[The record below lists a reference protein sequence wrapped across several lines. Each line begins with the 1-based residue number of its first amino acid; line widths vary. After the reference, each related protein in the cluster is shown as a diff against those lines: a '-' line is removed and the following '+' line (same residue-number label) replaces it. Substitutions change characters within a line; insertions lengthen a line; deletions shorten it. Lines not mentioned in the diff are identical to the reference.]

1 MGESAATASRI
12 KPRRLIERPRL
23 TRLLDESQ
31 GRIKMLVAPAG
42 YGKTTLARQWLA
54 DKQAV
59 WYTAT
64 PASADVAALAAG
76 ISDAVSRVVPGAGD
90 ALITRL
96 TTSVGPG
103 EPLLLARML
112 ASDLTDWPDTAWLVL
127 EDYHH
132 VNGPPAEAFI
142 ETLVLE
148 TPVRVFLQARR
159 RPVWASSRRILYGE
173 ISELSRHDLAMNEPE
188 ALDLLPGHL
197 DATALIDIARGWPA
211 VLALA
216 SMSSSPIPDLSVG
229 AHLHQFF
236 ADEIYRRIDRDV
248 QRTLCELALH
258 ETRGRQLVFQE
269 LPSVLAQR
277 VVQIG
282 TDSGFLTSTDHSHFE
297 IHPLLQEFLI
307 RKLSEERPSRFA
319 RNVARSARLLI
330 RNREWDEA
338 QRLISLIGDERLMS
352 ELLLAC
358 SDDLLSSGRVAS
370 LRGWIEAAEQDS
382 PHVRM
387 VEAELAFR
395 EGRFHESESLAVLAA
410 EDHRT
415 APATRSHAYLTAG
428 RAAHAASRASRAAEL
443 YGHALAQARTPE
455 SKRTAKLGELSA
467 AIELERP
474 DAPAILES
482 LGSTDS
488 LAPADRVILVNR
500 MINLETRFGLP
511 VSFDEGRAMWQLL
524 SHVPD
529 PVARS
534 SFRNVFGYALA
545 AAGLCEEAVRIT
557 MEQMDDAERCGLDF
571 VIPYALTNRA
581 IVATLQR
588 DYLDAEALLDEA
600 EARAR
605 VAGDQTARFI
615 SWAVRTRL
623 LNAQGAF
630 DVATAHPV
638 PRDAGVTDSLEG
650 ELTACYALAYAGS
663 GELDRAVSHAERALS
678 SSIAAEIVITAPCAL
693 AVVASKTRHTSTA
706 QSHARL
712 ALDATTKSGMI
723 ESFVCAYRG
732 CPELVVSLLA
742 DVGTHEEL
750 ERILAAAGD
759 ASIAPP
765 STGYGSHS
773 VMNLSRREKEV
784 LGLIAHGLSNADI
797 GQRLF
802 ISPMT
807 VKVHVHH
814 IFEKLGVKSR
824 AEAALRAAQ
833 IGRD

>member
-1 MGESAATASRI
+1 
-12 KPRRLIERPRL
+12 
-23 TRLLDESQ
+23 
-31 GRIKMLVAPAG
+31 MLVAPAG

-64 PASADVAALAAG
+64 PASVDVAALAAG
-76 ISDAVSRVVPGAGD
+76 LRDAVSQVVPGAGD
-90 ALITRL
+90 ALVARL
-96 TTSVGPG
+96 ATSVGPG
-103 EPLLLARML
+103 DSLLLARML
-112 ASDLTDWPDTAWLVL
+112 ATDLADWPPNAWLVL
-127 EDYHH
+127 EDCHH
-132 VNGPPAEAFI
+132 AIGPPAEALI
-142 ETLVLE
+142 ETLVHEGPLS
-148 TPVRVFLQARR
+148 VLLLARR

-173 ISELSRHDLAMNEPE
+173 ISELSRPHLAMNEQE
-188 ALDLLPGHL
+188 ALKLLPKHI
-197 DATALIDIARGWPA
+197 DVTALMDLARGWPA

-216 SMSSSPIPDLSVG
+216 SLSSSPLPDMSVG

-248 QRTLCELALH
+248 QRALCELALH
-258 ETRGRQLVFQE
+258 EAGGRRLVFHE
-269 LPSVLAQR
+269 LPTPLAKR
-277 VVQIG
+277 VVQVG
-282 TDSGFLTSTDHSHFE
+282 LDNGFLTNADPLLE

-307 RKLSEERPSRFA
+307 RKLSEERPSRFT
-319 RNVARSARLLI
+319 RIVARSARLLI
-330 RNREWDEA
+330 RHREWDEA
-338 QRLISLIGDERLMS
+338 HRLISRIGDKRLMS
-352 ELLLAC
+352 ELLSAC
-358 SDDLLSSGRVAS
+358 ADDLLSSGRIAS
-370 LRGWIEAAEQDS
+370 LRGWIAVAEQDS
-382 PHVRM
+382 PDVRM
-387 VEAELAFR
+387 LEAELAFR

-410 EDHRT
+410 EDQRT
-415 APATRSHAYLTAG
+415 ERAKRSLAYFTAG
-428 RAAHAASRASRAAEL
+428 RAAHAASRAPRAAEL
-443 YGHALAQARTPE
+443 YSHALAQATTPE
-455 SKRTAKLGELSA
+455 SKRAARLGELSA

-488 LAPADRVILVNR
+488 WLPADRVTLVNR
-500 MINLETRFGLP
+500 RINLETRFCLP

-524 SHVPD
+524 DHVPD

-545 AAGLCEEAVRIT
+545 AAALYDEAIRIT
-557 MEQMDDAERCGLDF
+557 MEQMEDAERCRLDF

-588 DYLDAEALLDEA
+588 DYLEADALLDEA
-600 EARAR
+600 DERARA
-605 VAGDQTARFI
+605 AGDQTARFI

-630 DVATAHPV
+630 DIATAQAV
-638 PRDAGVTDSLEG
+638 PRNPGVTRSLVG

-663 GELDRAVSHAERALS
+663 GQLDRAARYAERALS

-693 AVVASKTRHTSTA
+693 AVAASKERDTSAA

-742 DVGTHEEL
+742 DVGTHEDL

-759 ASIAPP
+759 SSMAPP

-784 LGLIAHGLSNADI
+784 LGLVAHGLSNAEI
-797 GQRLF
+797 GQQLF
-802 ISPMT
+802 ISPVT
-807 VKVHVHH
+807 VKVHVRH

-824 AEAALRAAQ
+824 AEAVLRASQ

>member
-1 MGESAATASRI
+1 MGEGTATASRI
-12 KPRRLIERPRL
+12 KRRKIIERPRL

-64 PASADVAALAAG
+64 SASVDVAALAAG
-76 ISDAVSRVVPGAGD
+76 LRDAVSQVVPAAGD
-90 ALITRL
+90 ALVARL
-96 TTSVGPG
+96 ATSVGPG
-103 EPLLLARML
+103 DSLLLARML
-112 ASDLTDWPDTAWLVL
+112 ATDLTDWPPNAWLVL
-127 EDYHH
+127 EDHHH
-132 VNGPPAEAFI
+132 VIGPPAEALI
-142 ETLVLE
+142 ETLVQEAPLS
-148 TPVRVFLQARR
+148 VLLLARR
-159 RPVWASSRRILYGE
+159 RPAWASSRRILYGE
-173 ISELSRHDLAMNEPE
+173 ISELSRPHLAMNEQE
-188 ALDLLPGHL
+188 AHELLPEHV
-197 DATALIDIARGWPA
+197 DATALMDLARGWPA

-216 SMSSSPIPDLSVG
+216 SLSSSPLPDMSAG
-229 AHLHQFF
+229 ADLHQFF

-248 QRTLCELALH
+248 QRALCELALH
-258 ETRGRQLVFQE
+258 ETGGRELVFHE
-269 LPSVLAQR
+269 LPTSLAKR
-277 VVQIG
+277 VGQVG
-282 TDSGFLTSTDHSHFE
+282 LDNGLLTNADPQLE

-307 RKLSEERPSRFA
+307 RKLSEERPSRF
-319 RNVARSARLLI
+319 RRIVARSARLLI
-330 RNREWDEA
+330 RHREWDEA
-338 QRLISLIGDERLMS
+338 QRLISRIGDERLMS
-352 ELLLAC
+352 ELLSAC
-358 SDDLLSSGRVAS
+358 ADDLLSSGRIAS
-370 LRGWIEAAEQDS
+370 LRGWITVAEQDS
-382 PHVRM
+382 PDVR
-387 VEAELAFR
+387 VLEAELAFR

-410 EDHRT
+410 EDERT
-415 APATRSHAYLTAG
+415 GPAKRSHAYFTAG

-443 YGHALAQARTPE
+443 YSRARAEATTPE
-455 SKRTAKLGELSA
+455 SARAARLGELSA

-488 LAPADRVILVNR
+488 WLPADRVTLVNR
-500 MINLETRFGLP
+500 RINLETRFCLP

-524 SHVPD
+524 DYVPD

-545 AAGLCEEAVRIT
+545 AAALCDEAIRIT
-557 MEQMDDAERCGLDF
+557 MEQMEDAERCRLDF

-581 IVATLQR
+581 IVATLQH
-588 DYLDAEALLDEA
+588 DYVEAGALLDEA
-600 EARAR
+600 DERAR

-630 DVATAHPV
+630 DIATAHPV
-638 PRDAGVTDSLEG
+638 PRDPGVTSSLVG

-693 AVVASKTRHTSTA
+693 AVAASKTRDTSAART
-706 QSHARL
+706 HARR
-712 ALDATTKSGMI
+712 ALDATMRSGMI
-723 ESFVCAYRG
+723 ESLVCAYRG
-732 CPELVVSLLA
+732 CPELVVSLLS
-742 DVGTHEEL
+742 DVGTHEDL

-765 STGYGSHS
+765 STSYGSHS

-784 LGLIAHGLSNADI
+784 LGLLAHGLSNAEI
-797 GQRLF
+797 GQHLF
-802 ISPMT
+802 ISPVT
-807 VKVHVHH
+807 VKVHVRH

>member
-1 MGESAATASRI
+1 
-12 KPRRLIERPRL
+12 
-23 TRLLDESQ
+23 
-31 GRIKMLVAPAG
+31 MLVAPAG

-76 ISDAVSRVVPGAGD
+76 LSEVVSRVVPGAGD
-90 ALITRL
+90 AVVTRL
-96 TTSVGPG
+96 ATSVGPG
-103 EPLLLARML
+103 DPLLLARML
-112 ASDLTDWPDTAWLVL
+112 ASDLASWPPTAWLVL

-132 VNGPPAEAFI
+132 VNGPPGESLI

-148 TPVRVFLQARR
+148 TPLRVFLQARR

-173 ISELSRHDLAMNEPE
+173 ISELSRQDLAMNDQE
-188 ALDLLPGHL
+188 ALELLPRHV
-197 DATALIDIARGWPA
+197 DAAALMDMARGWPA

-216 SMSSSPIPDLSVG
+216 SVSGSPLPDVTVG
-229 AHLHQFF
+229 AHLYQFF

-248 QRTLCELALH
+248 QGALCELALH
-258 ETRGRQLVFQE
+258 EPGGRRLVFQE
-269 LPSVLAQR
+269 LPSVRAQR

-282 TDSGFLTSTDHSHFE
+282 VDSGFLASADHRHIE

-307 RKLSEERPSRFA
+307 RKLSEEKPSRFA
-319 RNVARSARLLI
+319 RIVARSARLLI

-338 QRLISLIGDERLMS
+338 QRLISRIGDQRLMS
-352 ELLLAC
+352 ELVLAC

-370 LRGWIEAAEQDS
+370 LRGWITAAEQDS
-382 PHVRM
+382 PDVRM

-410 EDHRT
+410 EDQRT
-415 APATRSHAYLTAG
+415 AIGTRSRAYLTAG

-443 YGHALAQARTPE
+443 YGRALDQATTPE
-455 SKRTAKLGELSA
+455 SSRAAKLGELSA

-488 LAPADRVILVNR
+488 LPPADRVILVNR
-500 MINLETRFGLP
+500 RINLETRFGLP

-524 SHVPD
+524 DHVPD

-545 AAGLCEEAVRIT
+545 AAGLCDEAIQLT
-557 MEQMDDAERCGLDF
+557 TEQMEDAEHCRLDF

-600 EARAR
+600 DARAR

-615 SWAVRTRL
+615 SWAVKTRL

-630 DVATAHPV
+630 DIATAHPV
-638 PRDAGVTDSLEG
+638 PRDTGVTNSLEG
-650 ELTACYALAYAGS
+650 ELTACYAFAYAGS
-663 GELDRAVSHAERALS
+663 GELGRAAVHAERALS
-678 SSIAAEIVITAPCAL
+678 SSIATEIVITAPCAL
-693 AVVASKTRHTSTA
+693 AVAASKTRHTSEA
-706 QSHARL
+706 QSHARR
-712 ALDATTKSGMI
+712 ALDAVIKSGLI

-742 DVGTHEEL
+742 DVTTHEEL
-750 ERILAAAGD
+750 ERVLAAAGD
-759 ASIAPP
+759 ASIAPT
-765 STGYGSHS
+765 SQSSGSHS
-773 VMNLSRREKEV
+773 VMNLSKREKEV
-784 LGLIAHGLSNADI
+784 LGLVAHGLSNAEI

-802 ISPMT
+802 ISPVT
-807 VKVHVHH
+807 VKVHVRH

-833 IGRD
+833 IGRG